1 MNRDRDREQPS
12 ERLSALLERLGGLIV
27 DDERSAEIERAR
39 AEAAALATRQR
50 RAEQLDR
57 ELVPI
62 DLRAREAI
70 LGDTLE
76 PTGSLRAVQQWLR
89 SSSAP
94 PILLLHGGAG
104 AGKSTAGAW
113 AIATHS
119 GGARWRSAFSVMSIF
134 SGWFRENL
142 EAQRTL
148 AQAPLLVL
156 DDLGRERVADAER
169 MAAALLELVDT
180 RQREGCR
187 TLITT
192 RILQADLPRRYLLEP
207 LISRL
212 QASSSSVTV
221 AERDLRQRSG
231 R

>member
-1 MNRDRDREQPS
+1 MNRDRDREQPAA
-12 ERLSALLERLGGLIV
+12 RLSAVLERLGGLIV
-27 DDERSAEIERAR
+27 DDERSAEIERSR
-39 AEAAALATRQR
+39 AEASALATRQR
-50 RAEQLDR
+50 RAERLDR

-76 PTGSLRAVQQWLR
+76 PTSSLHAVQQWLR

-94 PILLLHGGAG
+94 PMLLLHGVAG
-104 AGKSTAGAW
+104 AGKSTAAAW
-113 AIATHS
+113 AVATHS
-119 GGARWRSAFSVMSIF
+119 GGARWRSALSAMSIF
-134 SGWFRENL
+134 SGWFRE
-142 EAQRTL
+142 
-148 AQAPLLVL
+148 APLLVL